1 MTPKEKQLGPQRTR
15 IDEIDTKLL
24 DLLSERS
31 NLVQEVIEKKIKNR
45 LPIFAPEREDDKT
58 DRFRRMAEQRDLD
71 PDWAEDFLRMI
82 MASSRASQSS
92 NEFPCATEKPKD
104 ILIVG
109 ARGGMG
115 SLYSRIIEQ
124 SGHRIHKID
133 KHNWH
138 DLEEMAPQLRSEERR
153 VGKARASGRVER
165 RR

>member
-1 MTPKEKQLGPQRTR
+1 MTPKEKQLGPQRNR

-31 NLVQEVIEKKIKNR
+31 NIVQEVIEKKIKNR

-92 NEFPCATEKPKD
+92 NEFPRATEEPKD
-104 ILIVG
+104 ILIV
-109 ARGGMG
+109 
-115 SLYSRIIEQ
+115 
-124 SGHRIHKID
+124 
-133 KHNWH
+133 
-138 DLEEMAPQLRSEERR
+138 
-153 VGKARASGRVER
+153 ARAAAWAAFTRALLSNPAIAFIKSTNIIGTTWKRWR
-165 RR
+165 LSWIWPSSPFPSALRWM

>member
-1 MTPKEKQLGPQRTR
+1 MAPKEKQLGPQRNR

-31 NLVQEVIEKKIKNR
+31 NIVQEVIEKKIKNQ
-45 LPIFAPEREDDKT
+45 LPIFAPKREDDKT
-58 DRFRRMAEQRDLD
+58 DRFRQMAEQRNLD

-92 NEFPCATEKPKD
+92 SEFPRATEEPKD

-109 ARGGMG
+109 AHGGMG
-115 SLYSRIIEQ
+115 RLYSRVIKQ

-133 KHNWH
+133 
-138 DLEEMAPQLRSEERR
+138 
-153 VGKARASGRVER
+153 
-165 RR
+165 